1 MTRVINIQTNFTV
14 GEIDPLLRGRID
26 LAQYYS
32 GLKTARNVV
41 VLPGRGAS

>member
-1 MTRVINIQTNFTV
+1 MTRIINIQTNFTV

-32 GLKTARNVV
+32 GLM
-41 VLPGRGAS
+41 L